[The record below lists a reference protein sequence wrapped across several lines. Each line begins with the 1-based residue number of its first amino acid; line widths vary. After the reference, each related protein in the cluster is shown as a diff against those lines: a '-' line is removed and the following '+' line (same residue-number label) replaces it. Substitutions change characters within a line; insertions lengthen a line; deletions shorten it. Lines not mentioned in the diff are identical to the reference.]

1 MCGPE
6 ITRVLGKVRVSRT
19 RVKVVKLESIVIYV
33 PGERVFPGD
42 GVVDGLAAE
51 PAGPGFGLAGGS
63 EFGAELAVS
72 PGGLPVTHGLL
83 FSAGG
88 LGLTATGLGGGG
100 LDGHN
105 QLPTG

>member
-1 MCGPE
+1 MIE
-6 ITRVLGKVRVSRT
+6 
-19 RVKVVKLESIVIYV
+19 LESIVVHV

-42 GVVDGLAAE
+42 GVVYGLAAE

-63 EFGAELAVS
+63 EFCAELAVS
-72 PGGLPVTHGLL
+72 AGGLPVTHGLL

-100 LDGHN
+100 LDGHG
-105 QLPTG
+105 QLSTG

>member
-6 ITRVLGKVRVSRT
+6 ITRVFGKVRVGRT
-19 RVKVVKLESIVIYV
+19 RVEVVELESVVIHV
-33 PGERVFPGD
+33 PGERVFPRD

-72 PGGLPVTHGLL
+72 AGCLPVTHGLL

-88 LGLTATGLGGGG
+88 LGLTAAGLGGGG
-100 LDGHN
+100 LDGHG
-105 QLPTG
+105 QQATG

>member
-6 ITRVLGKVRVSRT
+6 ITRVFGKVRVGRAW
-19 RVKVVKLESIVIYV
+19 VEVVKLKSVIVHV
-33 PGERVFPGD
+33 PDERVFPGD

-72 PGGLPVTHGLL
+72 AGGLPVTHGLL
-83 FSAGG
+83 FGAGG
-88 LGLTATGLGGGG
+88 LSLTAAGLGGGG
-100 LDGHN
+100 LDGHG
-105 QLPTG
+105 QQATG